1 MADGY
6 TEVMEH
12 DARAQTPSRTSG
24 RIAGDGL
31 LLSYV
36 EWAPSTQSNAP
47 PILLLHGLTSRAGH
61 WESIAGRLALQ
72 RRVIA
77 LDARGHGDSDW
88 SSEAAYAVDAHFADV
103 VSALDALAIERCV
116 LVGYSMG
123 GSVAILTA
131 GALPER
137 VERLVVVDSYPAP
150 EMTSGSRRIAEWVAR
165 AYVSPIKGEAIGAS
179 IPSPLTVE
187 ESPGRR
193 EGQGQGARRLSQEG
207 HTNPS
212 PSGRG
217 QGEGDVSPFQRP
229 GPRRF
234 DPAIARKMAE
244 ELAKGEPRRA
254 DLWPLWEAISCPV
267 LLVRGALSNVLP
279 ADLAAEMLARQ
290 PLARLVTFPG
300 VAHPIPYARPAELAA
315 LIERFVGER
324 R

>member
-1 MADGY
+1 LADGY

-131 GALPER
+131 GALTER

-150 EMTSGSRRIAEWVAR
+150 EMTSGSRRIAACSFTANAAASEGLRNAR
-165 AYVSPIKGEAIGAS
+165 KN
-179 IPSPLTVE
+179 
-187 ESPGRR
+187 ESPAVEISSASGHSESVRR
-193 EGQGQGARRLSQEG
+193 TSAACVCISATARS
-207 HTNPS
+207 S
-212 PSGRG
+212 PCRPFSAVEPTRSVKTSVTS
-217 QGEGDVSPFQRP
+217 DVR
-229 GPRRF
+229 
-234 DPAIARKMAE
+234 
-244 ELAKGEPRRA
+244 
-254 DLWPLWEAISCPV
+254 
-267 LLVRGALSNVLP
+267 
-279 ADLAAEMLARQ
+279 
-290 PLARLVTFPG
+290 
-300 VAHPIPYARPAELAA
+300 
-315 LIERFVGER
+315 
-324 R
+324 

>member
-1 MADGY
+1 LADGY

-36 EWAPSTQSNAP
+36 EWAPSTQSDAP

-88 SSEAAYAVDAHFADV
+88 AADAAYAVDAHFADV

-131 GALPER
+131 GALTER

-165 AYVSPIKGEAIGAS
+165 AYQASLIGS
-179 IPSPLTVE
+179 SPSPVE
-187 ESPGRR
+187 G
-193 EGQGQGARRLSQEG
+193 EGE
-207 HTNPS
+207 
-212 PSGRG
+212 
-217 QGEGDVSPFQRP
+217 GEGDRSPFQRP

-290 PLARLVTFPG
+290 PLAQLVTLPD
-300 VAHPIPYARPAELAA
+300 VAHPIPFLRSAELAA
-315 LIERFVGER
+315 IIERFVGER